1 MAYQVT
7 FTLNAAYTGTTEA
20 DNFTIIGK
28 HCNGTPSDTIIATN
42 VTKAQLTAGVIYQVA
57 DTVSGGTVTSTG
69 TCTNSVPWTGL
80 NNCGP
85 GEGVGEP
92 DLGPGATPAPTA
104 TLAPILYTYYVSQF
118 RLGDLQTVADDFCVV
133 GYLTNT
139 VVRSI
144 AATVPSLLNETLYD
158 ESGNEFV
165 VGAGRWAY
173 IATDEGLNSRDS
185 ANNPRYLI
193 SMNGSTVENLALLNC
208 DSEGG
213 GGEV

>member
-85 GEGVGEP
+85 GEGLGEP
-92 DLGPGATPAPTA
+92 DGPGATPAPTS
-104 TLAPILYTYYVSQF
+104 TPSLRTYYVSQF
-118 RLGDLQTVADDFCVV
+118 RLGDLQTTAEDFCTV

-139 VVRSI
+139 LVRST
-144 AATVPSLLNETLYD
+144 ATTVSSLLNQTLYD

-173 IATDEGLNSRDS
+173 VATEEGLNSRDA

-193 SMNGSTVENLALLNC
+193 QMNGSTVENLALMDC
-208 DSEGG
+208 TGGG

>member
-7 FTLNAAYTGTTEA
+7 FTLNSAYTGTTEA

-85 GEGVGEP
+85 GDGLGEP
-92 DLGPGATPAPTA
+92 DGPGATPAPTSTPA
-104 TLAPILYTYYVSQF
+104 LYTYYVSQF
-118 RLGDLQTVADDFCVV
+118 RLGDLQSVAEEFCTL

-139 VVRSI
+139 VVRST
-144 AATVPSLLNETLYD
+144 ATTVSSLLNQTLYD

-173 IATDEGLNSRDS
+173 VATDEGLNSRDA

-193 SMNGSTVENLALLNC
+193 QMNGSTVENLALLDC
-208 DSEGG
+208 TGGG